1 MFPSL
6 PPDVAARSSARTS
19 ARCSADETRRSPCAE
34 KQTHACHMH
43 RLASLTN
50 GTLLPA
56 CINVEVCFC
65 FVFVPLWLPA
75 DCQRGQTR
83 ERLPLHHGQP
93 GERHTRLSD
102 CCLFVPFSHTI
113 HYYFCSVLA
122 AIAVVAS
129 ISLDGITINSLM
141 NECF

>member
-1 MFPSL
+1 
-6 PPDVAARSSARTS
+6 
-19 ARCSADETRRSPCAE
+19 
-34 KQTHACHMH
+34 MH

-50 GTLLPA
+50 RTLLPA

-65 FVFVPLWLPA
+65 VVFVPLWLPA

-93 GERHTRLSD
+93 GERHARLPD
-102 CCLFVPFSHTI
+102 CRLFVPFSHTI
-113 HYYFCSVLA
+113 HYYFCSVLV

-129 ISLDGITINSLM
+129 ISLM
-141 NECF
+141 A